1 MVSSHREQSEA
12 IQTWGRQLQLNLDC
26 FGVARN
32 DGRCAPW
39 LADSLI
45 GGTFDERE
53 RIAIWFCN
61 SILAPDPCQVQ

>member
-1 MVSSHREQSEA
+1 
-12 IQTWGRQLQLNLDC
+12 
-26 FGVARN
+26 VARN